1 MTVPTN
7 AKIPSPQDPSHPS
20 DNNQDLPVLAYLF
33 ADPAAHSLS
42 PTLHNAALSYV
53 GLQGQYQAR
62 RVPADELTNTIE
74 QLRYSRALGANLSL
88 PHKETVLPLLDE
100 VLPAAKAIGAVNT
113 IIHRNGHLAGDNTDA
128 AGFWAD
134 LTAHNAPTDGI
145 AVVLG
150 AGGAARAAVWALQNL
165 QQSPKRDV
173 LICNRSYDKAL
184 LLAQQLGG
192 QAVKNTE
199 IPWTQV
205 KLLINATSVGLDNTT
220 QTPLPNW
227 PNLHSQAFVYDMI
240 YRPTQTR
247 LLHEA
252 KAASLPTANGLGM
265 LIHQARL
272 AFTAWTDYAVPT
284 TVFTQALSSLF
295 PTESVK
301 PS

>member
-1 MTVPTN
+1 MPSN

-20 DNNQDLPVLAYLF
+20 DNNKDLPILAYLF

-42 PTLHNAALSYV
+42 PTLHNAALSYA
-53 GLQGQYQAR
+53 GLRGQYQAR
-62 RVPADELTNTIE
+62 RVPTDELTNAVE
-74 QLRYSRALGANLSL
+74 QLRHSQALGANLSL
-88 PHKETVLPLLDE
+88 PHKEAVLPLLDE

-113 IIHRNGHLAGDNTDA
+113 IIHRNGRLTGDNTDA
-128 AGFWAD
+128 AGFLAD
-134 LTAHNAPTDGI
+134 LTAQNAPTDGI

-173 LICNRSYDKAL
+173 LICNRSHDKAL

-192 QAVKNTE
+192 QAVKTTE

-205 KLLINATSVGLDNTT
+205 KLLVNSTSVGLDNTT
-220 QTPLPNW
+220 QTPLPDW

-247 LLHEA
+247 LLREA
-252 KAASLPTANGLGM
+252 KAANLPTAHGLGM

-272 AFTAWTDYAVPT
+272 AFKAWTGYAIPT
-284 TVFTQALSSLF
+284 TVWLHALSLHSC
-295 PTESVK
+295 ESSK